1 MSILK
6 DQLSEELS
14 TPDLDFMVT
23 PGLGQESPIGEESLE
38 GGGIYRY
45 SMQLLDS
52 NDREVRLLA
61 AQQMA
66 AVARATPEEE
76 EERSFSFRMALADL
90 CSFVRGVTRNF
101 LLRGLTNRIDDDPAI
116 PKELKSEFKELLQ
129 ASMQKEYDDRAHSAL
144 PGLTRMVFDC
154 PRELERVV
162 GDDRVTVVELLEN
175 QLTPTRMPAFVAAN
189 PGSEDKVE
197 EAFTIMTRSS

>member
-6 DQLSEELS
+6 DKLSEEPS

-23 PGLGQESPIGEESLE
+23 PGLGQESPIGQESLE

-52 NDREVRLLA
+52 DDREVRLLA

-66 AVARATPEEE
+66 KASQTTAEEE
-76 EERSFSFRMALADL
+76 EERAFSFRMALADL
-90 CSFVRGVTRNF
+90 CAFVRGVTRNF
-101 LLRGLTNRIDDDPAI
+101 LLRGLTHRIDDDPAI
-116 PKELKSEFKELLQ
+116 PGELKSEFKELLQ
-129 ASMQKEYDDRAHSAL
+129 ASMQREYDDRSHNAL

-154 PRELERVV
+154 PQELERVV

-175 QLTPTRMPAFVAAN
+175 QLTPNRMPAYVAAN

-197 EAFTIMTRSS
+197 EAYTIMTRSV